1 MNFSVAQNVLHFRP
15 FWPGR
20 WNLLS
25 EWRIFRGVAEP
36 VAEVAE
42 FADVLD
48 SEAIQR
54 DNGLLGESFLISI
67 ENHRLS
73 LILSDF

>member
-1 MNFSVAQNVLHFRP
+1 MCFISVHFDQADEICSASGG
-15 FWPGR
+15 F
-20 WNLLS
+20 
-25 EWRIFRGVAEP
+25 FCVAEA
-36 VAEVAE
+36 VAKVAE

-54 DNGLLGESFLISI
+54 DDGLLGESLLISI

>member
-1 MNFSVAQNVLHFRP
+1 M
-15 FWPGR
+15 
-20 WNLLS
+20 LS

-36 VAEVAE
+36 VAEVTE
-42 FADVLD
+42 FADILD
-48 SEAIQR
+48 SEAVQR
-54 DNGLLGESFLISI
+54 DDGLLGESFLISI

>member
-1 MNFSVAQNVLHFRP
+1 MV
-15 FWPGR
+15 
-20 WNLLS
+20 S

-54 DNGLLGESFLISI
+54 DDGLLGESFLISI

>member
-1 MNFSVAQNVLHFRP
+1 MCFISVHFDQADEICSASGG
-15 FWPGR
+15 F
-20 WNLLS
+20 
-25 EWRIFRGVAEP
+25 FRGVAEP

-48 SEAIQR
+48 SEAVQR
-54 DNGLLGESFLISI
+54 DDGLLGESFLISM
-67 ENHRLS
+67 ENHRFS